1 MLLHART
8 FKIEDGEQKREVFT
22 WLCFSSA
29 RGLGSSVSVMT
40 KQILDAVFFFS
51 SLVNAACW
59 ADFACLKSGYVYLLP
74 CFKTIVSFKVGNNT
88 SKPVSRTKCHCALT
102 VTVYIG
108 RDDFLG
114 VRGE

>member
-1 MLLHART
+1 MENKKER
-8 FKIEDGEQKREVFT
+8 
-22 WLCFSSA
+22 FSHGFFFPSA

-40 KQILDAVFFFS
+40 KQILDAVFFFCA
-51 SLVNAACW
+51 LVNAACW
-59 ADFACLKSGYVYLLP
+59 AGFACLKSGYVYLLP

-108 RDDFLG
+108 RDDFPG
-114 VRGE
+114 VREE